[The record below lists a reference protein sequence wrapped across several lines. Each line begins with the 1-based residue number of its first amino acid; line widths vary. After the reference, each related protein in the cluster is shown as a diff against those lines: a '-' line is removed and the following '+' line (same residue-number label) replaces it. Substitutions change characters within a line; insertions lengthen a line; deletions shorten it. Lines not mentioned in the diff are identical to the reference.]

1 MKNFIRKILLATI
14 AGVLVVGA
22 GISMDA
28 TAAPALRPGPYD
40 GTWSVVIYTQRGD
53 CDRALRY
60 SVRIAG
66 GRVFSED
73 PSYRAYGAVGAGGA
87 ISVTVA
93 RGKSSAS
100 GNGRLTRDAGR
111 GVWHTLRGECAGQWT
126 AERRPW

>member
-1 MKNFIRKILLATI
+1 MKNFMRSILVMTVAV
-14 AGVLVVGA
+14 VLVAGA
-22 GISMDA
+22 GSFVDA
-28 TAAPALRPGPYD
+28 VAAPGSYD
-40 GTWSVVIYTQRGD
+40 GVWSVVVYTLRGD

-100 GNGRLTRDAGR
+100 GSGRLIRDGGR
-111 GVWHTLRGECAGQWT
+111 GVWHTSTGECTGQWT